1 MSLSILETYPD
12 VTPKALMI
20 GSDDK
25 IHFTDMW
32 GESWCSTAF
41 TDYFVGTLNEELE
54 LFEKVDD
61 GPIGEFCPGCK
72 EGADEEKEEIDE

>member
-12 VTPKALMI
+12 ATPKALMI

-32 GESWCSTAF
+32 GESWCSTSF

-61 GPIGEFCPGCK
+61 GPIGEFCPGCA
-72 EGADEEKEEIDE
+72 EDIDEEED